1 MSATVSQTAYKL
13 DREIRAVLPIWDVT
27 FKKPCK
33 TSIYRLETRKSSTRR
48 QFGVFEEEEISAKD
62 FRAAS
67 SALSAASNQ
76 DEGND
81 QVLKK
86 GSYMN
91 K

>member
-1 MSATVSQTAYKL
+1 M
-13 DREIRAVLPIWDVT
+13 
-27 FKKPCK
+27 
-33 TSIYRLETRKSSTRR
+33 
-48 QFGVFEEEEISAKD
+48 FEEEEISAKD